1 VTARAFSFALTA
13 ALALTGCNRA
23 DPETS
28 GSSVTMKLP
37 PPRPA
42 EARPGFSS
50 LSNTSE
56 PEQAQ

>member
-1 VTARAFSFALTA
+1 VNWRALPL
-13 ALALTGCNRA
+13 ALATALILTGCNRA
-23 DPETS
+23 DHETS

-56 PEQAQ
+56 PEQTQ